1 MKIVVF
7 FKLAETTKLAEEYVV
22 SNRFLK
28 KALEYIWI
36 VNDVEKEIF
45 VYDKL
50 GENYFQLGNLEKAQ
64 YFHQRSVNS

>member
-28 KALEYIWI
+28 KALEYI
-36 VNDVEKEIF
+36 
-45 VYDKL
+45 
-50 GENYFQLGNLEKAQ
+50 
-64 YFHQRSVNS
+64 